1 MRFQLINRL
10 YHPESR
16 YAHAVALQIQTC
28 RFTDLFVFL
37 LQCVDL
43 GLRLAAGY
51 IVAAGFGGD
60 CDILLGARRFLLA
73 FSVDIAYNDSRNI
86 VCMNSF
92 SKVSGENPCSF
103 T

>member
-1 MRFQLINRL
+1 MSCHRHCTIFRARFQLINRL
-10 YHPESR
+10 YRPESR
-16 YAHAVALQIQTC
+16 HTHAAALHGQSY
-28 RFTDLFVFL
+28 RLADLFVFL

-60 CDILLGARRFLLA
+60 CDILLRARRFLLA

-86 VCMNSF
+86 VYMSF
-92 SKVSGENPCSF
+92 F
-103 T
+103 

>member
-10 YHPESR
+10 YRPESR
-16 YAHAVALQIQTC
+16 HTHAAALHVQSY
-28 RFTDLFVFL
+28 RLADLFVFL

-60 CDILLGARRFLLA
+60 CDILLRARRFLLA
-73 FSVDIAYNDSRNI
+73 FYVDIAYNDSRNI
-86 VCMNSF
+86 VCINSF
-92 SKVSGENPCSF
+92 SKVSGENLCSF